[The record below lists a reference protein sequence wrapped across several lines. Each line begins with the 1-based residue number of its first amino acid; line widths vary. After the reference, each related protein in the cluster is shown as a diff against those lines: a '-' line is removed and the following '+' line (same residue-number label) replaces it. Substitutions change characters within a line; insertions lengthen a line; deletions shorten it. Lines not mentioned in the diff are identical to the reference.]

1 MIRETRAYAGPSL
14 TTQWIGVCLL
24 SEFDAPRPSPERP
37 ASLSAISNGGEAF
50 ASYRFDVARA
60 YESDLRP
67 GDMGRQTKRT
77 VHLFLQS

>member
-1 MIRETRAYAGPSL
+1 MENHEQGLPSPRLTIRETRAYAGPSL

-50 ASYRFDVARA
+50 ASYRFDAA
-60 YESDLRP
+60 NGL
-67 GDMGRQTKRT
+67 
-77 VHLFLQS
+77 